1 MFNRKRIQL
10 LEERLLRAERRLDE
24 TEKRLG
30 EFEKKTISQRTLE
43 KDLPPSAS
51 QIIDEWL
58 NGEEEDN
65 GN

>member
-1 MFNRKRIQL
+1 MGGLLMFNRKRIQL
-10 LEERLLRAERRLDE
+10 LEERLLQAEKRLDE
-24 TEKRLG
+24 L
-30 EFEKKTISQRTLE
+30 EKKTISQRTLG

-51 QIIDEWL
+51 QILDEWL

>member
-1 MFNRKRIQL
+1 MFNRKRIKL
-10 LEERLLRAERRLDE
+10 LEERLLRAEKRLDE
-24 TEKRLG
+24 L
-30 EFEKKTISQRTLE
+30 EKKTISQRTLD
-43 KDLPPSAS
+43 KAPPPSAS

>member
-1 MFNRKRIQL
+1 MFNRKRIKL
-10 LEERLLRAERRLDE
+10 LEERLLRAEMRLDE
-24 TEKRLG
+24 L
-30 EFEKKTISQRTLE
+30 EKKTISQRTLDKE
-43 KDLPPSAS
+43 PPSAS